1 MKVIES
7 VSDMKQWANKQRSRG
22 VRIGFVPTMGFLHEG
37 HLSLMRIAREDCDL
51 LVVSIFVNPTQFAP
65 GEDFDRYPRDFNRDK
80 ELCEQEEVSILF
92 FPSREEMYPSG
103 HRTYVITDQLSQVLC
118 GRSRPTHFKGVTT
131 IVCKLFNIVK
141 PHVAV
146 FGQKDAQQAII
157 LKRMVKDLN
166 MDVQIIVG
174 PIIREPDGLAM
185 SSRNKYLSETERR
198 EATVLYQSLKM
209 AENEFIQN
217 KSMIQSKPK
226 IKEMIEKNSSGNID
240 YIEIVDAETL
250 DEPTPES
257 QNILIALAVYFG
269 KTRLIDNVLINRT
282 DHS

>member
-269 KTRLIDNVLINRT
+269 KTRLIDNVLINRN

>member
-80 ELCEQEEVSILF
+80 ELCEQEKVSILF

-131 IVCKLFNIVK
+131 IVCKLFNIVE

>member
-131 IVCKLFNIVK
+131 IVCKLFNIVE

-217 KSMIQSKPK
+217 KNMIQSKPK

>member
-131 IVCKLFNIVK
+131 IVCKLFNIVE

>member
-131 IVCKLFNIVK
+131 IVCKLFNIVE

-209 AENEFIQN
+209 AENDFIQN